1 MYLCRMNLTEQITD
15 QMKTAMKAKDATTL
29 RGLRA
34 IKAALLLLKTQEGGA
49 EVSEADELAALVKMA
64 KQRRDSI
71 AIYAEQ
77 GRDDLKVIEEEELV
91 VIEKFLP
98 AQMSEDEIR
107 TELEAIVAQTGAN
120 GMKDMGKVMG
130 MANGKLKG
138 KADGKIIADLVKQLL
153 IF

>member
-1 MYLCRMNLTEQITD
+1 MNLTEQITD

-153 IF
+153 IS

>member
-1 MYLCRMNLTEQITD
+1 MNLSEQIMSE
-15 QMKTAMKAKDATTL
+15 MKVAMKAKDKAAL

-34 IKAALLLLKTQEGGA
+34 IKAALLLLKTQEGGS

-64 KQRRDSI
+64 KQRKDSI
-71 AIYAEQ
+71 AIYKEQ
-77 GRDDLKVIEEEELV
+77 GRDDLQVIEEEELS

-98 AQMSEDEIR
+98 AQMSEEDVKAEV
-107 TELEAIVAQTGAN
+107 EAIIAQTGAS

-138 KADGKIIADLVKQLL
+138 KAEGKMIADLVKQMLS
-153 IF
+153 

>member
-1 MYLCRMNLTEQITD
+1 
-15 QMKTAMKAKDATTL
+15 MKTAMKAKDATTL

-153 IF
+153 IS